1 MKILILGGDGYLGWP
16 TAMYFSNKG
25 NDVCVVDDFSKRRI
39 ELENGITPLNHVST
53 LHRRVNIW
61 NQNQNNPISLE
72 VGSLL
77 NSRFV
82 YKICEHYKPDT
93 IIHYAEQPSAP
104 YSMKGRQEAIFT
116 QENNII
122 GNLNLLFAI
131 RSFCPDVHLIKLGT
145 MGVYGTP
152 NIDIEEGFID
162 LEHNG
167 RKDRVPFPKQ
177 PFSFYHLSKSL
188 DSQNIEFVCKTW
200 KLRATDLNQG
210 VVYGI
215 KTNETKLHDE
225 FNTSFHYDSIF
236 GTVINRFL
244 TCAVTGNNLTVYGEG
259 KQKRTFL
266 NILDTLQCVD
276 IASQNIP
283 QKGEYRVFNQ
293 FTEVFSILELA
304 EIIKQQSEKKNIN
317 VKIEKIENPRVE
329 QSEHYYNPKNF
340 NFKKLGLKPR
350 KISEV
355 ILNEMI
361 DEIVKY
367 KNNFKSE
374 LILPKIKWKR

>member
-1 MKILILGGDGYLGWP
+1 M
-16 TAMYFSNKG
+16 
-25 NDVCVVDDFSKRRI
+25 V
-39 ELENGITPLNHVST
+39 
-53 LHRRVNIW
+53 
-61 NQNQNNPISLE
+61 
-72 VGSLL
+72 
-77 NSRFV
+77 
-82 YKICEHYKPDT
+82 
-93 IIHYAEQPSAP
+93 
-104 YSMKGRQEAIFT
+104 
-116 QENNII
+116 
-122 GNLNLLFAI
+122 
-131 RSFCPDVHLIKLGT
+131 FC
-145 MGVYGTP
+145 
-152 NIDIEEGFID
+152 
-162 LEHNG
+162 
-167 RKDRVPFPKQ
+167 
-177 PFSFYHLSKSL
+177 
-188 DSQNIEFVCKTW
+188 
-200 KLRATDLNQG
+200 
-210 VVYGI
+210 

-244 TCAVTGNNLTVYGEG
+244 TCAVTGNSLTVYGEG

-329 QSEHYYNPKNF
+329 QAEHYYNPKNF
-340 NFKKLGLKPR
+340 NFKKLGLKPK
-350 KISEV
+350 KISDV

>member
-25 NDVCVVDDFSKRRI
+25 NEVCVVDDFSKRRI
-39 ELENGITPLNHVST
+39 ELENGITPLNYIST

-82 YKICEHYKPDT
+82 YKICENYKPDT

-167 RKDRVPFPKQ
+167 RKDRVPYPKQ

-244 TCAVTGNNLTVYGEG
+244 TCAVTGNSLTVYGEG

-283 QKGEYRVFNQ
+283 EKGEYRVFNQ

-329 QSEHYYNPKNF
+329 QAEHYYNPKNF
-340 NFKKLGLKPR
+340 NFKKLGLKPK
-350 KISEV
+350 KISDV

-374 LILPKIKWKR
+374 LILPKIKWKT